1 MTDSYP
7 RLAARTA
14 RFTLG
19 IPRNISVAP
28 DGAKVWYIRTPDG
41 VTRTGQ
47 LWEHDVATGE
57 ETILVDPDA
66 LLGDSGEQLSD
77 EERAR
82 RERSRESGGGLVDFS
97 VDETGRWASFALSGQ
112 AWAVHLAGRAV
123 RALPTVGA
131 VVDPRVDPIGRHVA
145 YASGGALRVIGVAG
159 RDERVLVEPETPTEV
174 WGRAEFIA
182 AEELDRHRGF
192 WWGPDGGSLL
202 VERYDEAPVHVW
214 HVADP
219 GNPDLQPAAQRYPAA
234 GTPNAVVTLWHVGLD
249 GSRTEVVWDRDSF
262 EYLVSV
268 RWTPHGDPVL
278 QVMSRDQRRAKILV
292 ADVSTGTTRVVR
304 DLADDAWVEVASA
317 PRYAEGGRLVALEDV
332 DGGRRVVVDGSPI
345 GDLGWQVRGIVSTHP
360 DCVIAT
366 ASQEPTE
373 VQVVRFGLDGS
384 TEPITSGPAVHG
396 AVVGGPTTVVVR
408 SAFDHPATTVTVHS
422 AVSRPS
428 PTGRPAGGAPSP
440 GTPAGDGAR
449 QISVVSEPPPFEP
462 EVTLLHAG
470 PHALRT
476 AVLFPRDHAAGS
488 RRLPVLMYPYGGPHA
503 QRVLASAR
511 MFLESQWLANQ
522 GFCVVVADG
531 RGTPGR
537 GHGWE
542 RAVRHELA
550 TVTLEDQVAALDA
563 VAEQFPDDVDTSRVG
578 ISGWSYGG
586 YLAALAVL
594 RRPDVFHV
602 AVAGAPVT
610 EWRLYDTAYTE
621 RYLGDPNEQPDVY
634 DRNSLLPLAGK
645 LERPLLLIHG
655 LADDNV
661 FAAHTLQLSS
671 ALLAAGRPHSVLPL
685 SGVTHMTSQ
694 EVVAENLAL
703 LQVDFL
709 RRNLPL
715 TS

>member
-28 DGAKVWYIRTPDG
+28 DGSKVWYIRTPDG

-47 LWEHDVATGE
+47 LWEHDVATGD
-57 ETILVDPDA
+57 ETVIVDPHA
-66 LLGDSGEQLSD
+66 LLGDGGEQLSD
-77 EERAR
+77 EERSR
-82 RERSRESGGGLVDFS
+82 RERSRESGAGLVDFA
-97 VDETGRWASFALSGQ
+97 VDETGRWAVFALSGQ
-112 AWAVHLAGRAV
+112 AWAVHLAGHAV
-123 RALPTVGA
+123 RSLATVGS
-131 VVDPRVDPIGRHVA
+131 VIDPRVDPTGRHVA
-145 YASGGALRVIGVAG
+145 YASGGALRVIGITG
-159 RDERVLVEPETPTEV
+159 QDERALAEPETATEV
-174 WGRAEFIA
+174 WARAEFIA

-192 WWGPDGGSLL
+192 WWAPDGRSLL
-202 VERYDEAPVHVW
+202 AERYDEEPVHVW

-219 GNPDLQPAAQRYPAA
+219 ENPDRQPSTQRYPAA

-249 GSRTEVVWDRDSF
+249 GSRTEIVWDRDAF

-268 RWTPHGDPVL
+268 QWTPHGDPVL
-278 QVMSRDQRRAKILV
+278 QVMSRDQRRAQVLV
-292 ADVSTGTTRVVR
+292 ADVTAGTTRVVR
-304 DLADDAWVEVASA
+304 DLEDDAWVEVASA
-317 PRYAEGGRLVALEDV
+317 PRYAEGGRLVGLEDV

-345 GDLGWQVRGIVSTHP
+345 SDPGWQVRGIVSTHP

-366 ASQEPTE
+366 ASLEPTE

-384 TEPITSGPAVHG
+384 AEPITSGPAVHG

-408 SAFDHPATTVTVHS
+408 SALDHPTATVTVH
-422 AVSRPS
+422 R
-428 PTGRPAGGAPSP
+428 
-440 GTPAGDGAR
+440 DEGAR
-449 QISVVSEPPPFEP
+449 PVTVVSEPPPLEP
-462 EVTLLHAG
+462 QVTLLHAG
-470 PHALRT
+470 THALRT
-476 AVLFPRDHAAGS
+476 AVLFPRDHHRGAQ
-488 RRLPVLMYPYGGPHA
+488 RLPVLMNPYGGPHA

-511 MFLESQWLANQ
+511 MFLETQWLADQ
-522 GFCVVVADG
+522 GFCVIVADG

-542 RAVRHELA
+542 RAVRRDLA
-550 TVTLEDQVAALDA
+550 AVTLDDQVAALDA
-563 VAEQFPDDVDTSRVG
+563 VAEQFPDDVDPSRVG
-578 ISGWSYGG
+578 ITGWSYGG

-594 RRPDVFHV
+594 RRPDVFQV

-621 RYLGDPNEQPDVY
+621 RYLGDPNDQPDVY
-634 DRNSLLPLAGK
+634 DRNSLLPLAGN
-645 LERPLLLIHG
+645 LERPLLMIHG

-709 RRNLPL
+709 RRHL
-715 TS
+715 S

>member
-1 MTDSYP
+1 MTVSFP

-19 IPRNISVAP
+19 IPRNITVSP
-28 DGAKVWYIRTPDG
+28 DGSKVWYIRTPDG

-47 LWEHDVATGE
+47 LWEHDVATGA
-57 ETILVDPDA
+57 ETVIVDPGA
-66 LLGDSGEQLSD
+66 LLGEAGEQLSD
-77 EERAR
+77 EERSR
-82 RERSRESGGGLVDFS
+82 RERSRESSAGLVDVS
-97 VDETGRWASFALSGQ
+97 VDDTGRWATFALSGQ

-123 RALPTVGA
+123 TALPTVGA
-131 VVDPRVDPIGRHVA
+131 VIDPRVDPTGRHVA
-145 YASGGALRVIGVAG
+145 YASGGALRVMGITG
-159 RDERVLVEPETPTEV
+159 RDERALVGPESPTEV

-182 AEELDRHRGF
+182 AEELDRFRGF
-192 WWGPDGGSLL
+192 WWAPDGRSLL
-202 VERYDEAPVHVW
+202 VERYDEAPVQVW

-219 GNPDLQPAAQRYPAA
+219 ENPDRQPAAQRYPAA
-234 GTPNAVVTLWHVGLD
+234 GTPNAIVTLWRIDLD
-249 GSRTEVVWDRDSF
+249 GSRTEIAWDRDAF
-262 EYLVSV
+262 EYLAGVT
-268 RWTPHGDPVL
+268 WTPHGDPVL
-278 QVMSRDQRRAKILV
+278 QVMSRDQRRVQVLA
-292 ADVSTGTTRVVR
+292 ADVDTGATTVLR
-304 DLADDAWVEVASA
+304 DLVDDDWVEVTSP
-317 PRYAEGGRLVALEDV
+317 PRYADGGRLVTLEDV
-332 DGGRRVVVDGSPI
+332 DGMRRVVVDGEPI
-345 GDLGWQVRGIVSTHP
+345 SDQSWQVRGIVSTHP
-360 DCVIAT
+360 DSVIAT

-384 TEPITSGPAVHG
+384 IEPITTGPAVHS
-396 AVVGGPTTVVVR
+396 AVVGGPTTVITR
-408 SAFDHPATTVTVHS
+408 SALDHPSTTVTVHRDES
-422 AVSRPS
+422 
-428 PTGRPAGGAPSP
+428 
-440 GTPAGDGAR
+440 R
-449 QISVVSEPPPFEP
+449 QITVASEPPPFEP
-462 EVTLLHAG
+462 GVTLLHAG

-476 AVLFPRDHAAGS
+476 AVLFPRDHELGS
-488 RRLPVLMYPYGGPHA
+488 SRLPVLMDPYGGPHA
-503 QRVLASAR
+503 QRVLASSR
-511 MFLESQWLANQ
+511 MFLQPQWLADQ
-522 GFCVVVADG
+522 GFCVVIADG

-537 GHGWE
+537 GHAWE
-542 RAVRHELA
+542 RAVRNDLA
-550 TVTLEDQVAALDA
+550 AVTLDDQIAALDA

-578 ISGWSYGG
+578 ITGWSYGG

-634 DRNSLLPLAGK
+634 DRNSLLPLAEK

-671 ALLAAGRPHSVLPL
+671 ALLAAGRAHSVLPL

-709 RRNLPL
+709 RQNLH
-715 TS
+715 